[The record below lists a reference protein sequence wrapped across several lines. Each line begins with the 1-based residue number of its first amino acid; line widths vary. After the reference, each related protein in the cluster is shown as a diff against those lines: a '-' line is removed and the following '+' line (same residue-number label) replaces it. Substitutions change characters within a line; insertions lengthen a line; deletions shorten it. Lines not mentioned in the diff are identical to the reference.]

1 MQAFYHYAPLILTA
15 LGTMVGLTGYYL
27 DMVLQVSF
35 EGMLWIGTTFLLAA
49 AGFITGGLIK
59 RLHLSS
65 QTDFVTG
72 LWNRRYFYLRLD
84 EEEARA
90 SRKKT
95 PLCVAMIDVDDFKA
109 VNDKYGHAAG
119 DLLLSELAAIFKK
132 NIRATDIVT
141 RWGGDEFAVIFSET
155 SLADAYEIMERVRC
169 KIEERFQ
176 SSYGLTISAGIILI
190 EPDQDV
196 KDLLSQAD
204 RALYKAKAQ
213 KNSVITV
220 ADY

>member
-49 AGFITGGLIK
+49 AGFITGGLIQ

-72 LWNRRYFYLRLD
+72 LWNRRYFYLRLE

-90 SRKKT
+90 TRKKA

-155 SLADAYEIMERVRC
+155 SLADAYEIMERVRY
-169 KIEERFQ
+169 KIEERFH

-213 KNSVITV
+213 KNSVVTV